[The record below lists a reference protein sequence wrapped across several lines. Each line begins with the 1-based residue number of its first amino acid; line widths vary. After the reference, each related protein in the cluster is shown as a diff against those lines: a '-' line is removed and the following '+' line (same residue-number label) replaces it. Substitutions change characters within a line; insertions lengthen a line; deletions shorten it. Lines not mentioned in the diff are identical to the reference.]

1 MSEFKGQLL
10 GMVLVILVFA
20 AIAGS
25 MKGMFSKE
33 VSAISSKFD
42 TALNSNYT
50 AGT

>member
-20 AIAGS
+20 AIAGA

-33 VSAISSKFD
+33 VNAISDKFT
-42 TALNSNYT
+42 TALNSSYS
-50 AGT
+50 AGS